1 VEDESGVLISTC
13 DRAERPLEVIGVS
26 RSFVSAAETVWAVR
40 NVSLAA
46 DAGELVLVSGASGS
60 GKSTLVNLIAG
71 LDRPD
76 AGQIFVDGAE
86 VTKLDEAGATR
97 LRLERVGVVFQ
108 EHRLIEE
115 FTAAENVA
123 LPLQAR
129 GATQRDA
136 LAEAARLLRR
146 VGLDGF
152 GHRRPDQLSG
162 GQRQR
167 VGIARAL
174 AGERCM
180 ILADEPTGSLDS
192 ATSLE
197 VFELLRELCEHGL
210 VVVLCSHD
218 PRARRFADRHFE
230 MVDGALSRALV
241 ET

>member
-1 VEDESGVLISTC
+1 VLTAPLGPDE
-13 DRAERPLEVIGVS
+13 RRLELTGVS
-26 RSFVSAAETVWAVR
+26 RSFVSRVETVWAVR
-40 NVSLAA
+40 DVSLAA
-46 DAGELVLVSGASGS
+46 DAGDLVLVSGASGS

-76 AGQIFVDGAE
+76 CGRITVAGTD
-86 VTKLDEAGATR
+86 VTELDEAGCTK
-97 LRLERVGVVFQ
+97 LRLEKVGVIFQ

-129 GATQRDA
+129 GLHAPDA
-136 LAEAARLLRR
+136 LAETAALLAR
-146 VGLDGF
+146 VGLEGLER
-152 GHRRPDQLSG
+152 RRPDQLSG

-174 AGERCM
+174 AGARRV

-197 VFELLRELCEHGL
+197 VFSLLRTLCDEGVL
-210 VVVLCSHD
+210 VVLCSHD
-218 PRARRFADRHFE
+218 PRSRAFADYHFE
-230 MVDGALSRALV
+230 LVDGELSPVAV
-241 ET
+241 EA

>member
-1 VEDESGVLISTC
+1 VLTAAL
-13 DRAERPLEVIGVS
+13 DRAERRLEVTGVS

-40 NVSLAA
+40 DVSLTAE
-46 DAGELVLVSGASGS
+46 AGDLVLVSGASGS

-76 AGQIFVDGAE
+76 SGRIVVAGTD
-86 VTKLDEAGATR
+86 VTQLDEAGATR
-97 LRLERVGVVFQ
+97 LRLEQVGVVFQ

-129 GATQRDA
+129 GAPQRDA
-136 LAEAARLLRR
+136 LAQAAGLLGR
-146 VGLDGF
+146 VGLDGLER
-152 GHRRPDQLSG
+152 RRPDQLSG

-174 AGERCM
+174 AGERTV

-197 VFELLRELCEHGL
+197 VFGVLRELCDQGVL
-210 VVVLCSHD
+210 VVLCSHD
-218 PRARRFADRHFE
+218 PRAAGFADRRFE